1 MSWKNMKKIGTVALA
16 AVTAVFLSFPAMV
29 SADAIPGETVV
40 TLGKDLKESERSALL
55 QEMQVDQNGNHVQI
69 LEVTNDEEYQYLGKY
84 MSRNEIGTRAI
95 SSAKIVLTGDG
106 KGMDVKTKNITAIT
120 PSMYANAA
128 ITAGIKDADIY
139 VTAPFNVSGTAALT
153 GIIKAF
159 EQATGKKIDENQKQ
173 VANEEIV
180 RTNEVAKE
188 INDPDKAAQFMNEL
202 KKEIATERPSTP
214 EEYRDIVINISQ
226 EFNIN
231 LSEQSINQLVQFSQ
245 NFNSLNLDWDQ
256 LSDQLSKLKGDL
268 ADVLNSE
275 QTQGIIDSILEWL
288 GELFS
293 AIGEFF
299 SSSSSKATEK

>member
-1 MSWKNMKKIGTVALA
+1 MKKIGTVALA
-16 AVTAVFLSFPAMV
+16 AVTAVFLAFPTMMA

-40 TLGKDLKESERSALL
+40 TLGKDLKDSERSALL
-55 QEMQVDQNGNHVQI
+55 QEMQVDPNGNNVQI
-69 LEVTNDEEYQYLGKY
+69 LDVTNEEEYQYLGKY

-159 EQATGKKIDENQKQ
+159 EEATGKKIDENQKQ

-231 LSEQSINQLVQFSQ
+231 LSDQSINQLVQFSQ

-268 ADVLNSE
+268 ANVLNSE

-293 AIGEFF
+293 AIGDFF